1 MEILARKIIKLLFLD
16 SEMDLKVFLFKITP
30 RASEYNHKFVKTNV
44 RHIHIWQKY
53 CFSQTSVIMKYLI
66 LIMPQVKGI
75 FILQAHKQELWI
87 NVVHLEMEV

>member
-44 RHIHIWQKY
+44 RHIHI
-53 CFSQTSVIMKYLI
+53 
-66 LIMPQVKGI
+66 
-75 FILQAHKQELWI
+75 
-87 NVVHLEMEV
+87 